1 MKTGEQTKTSHYPCC
16 LQFSYLSCDWLH
28 RLQEEPIHKESGVHG
43 LQSFTVKS
51 DWKRIYKSH
60 KLMFI
65 TAHKPLAVFV
75 AQAVFVVVFPPVF
88 AVVRLIN

>member
-1 MKTGEQTKTSHYPCC
+1 M
-16 LQFSYLSCDWLH
+16 
-28 RLQEEPIHKESGVHG
+28 
-43 LQSFTVKS
+43 S